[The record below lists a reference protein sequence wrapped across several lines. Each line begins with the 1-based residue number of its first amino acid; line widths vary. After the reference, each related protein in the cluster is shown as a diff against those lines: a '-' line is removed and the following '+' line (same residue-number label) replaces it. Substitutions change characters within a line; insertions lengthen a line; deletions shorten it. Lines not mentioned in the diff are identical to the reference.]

1 MRADAWGVAEGYS
14 RADGRWVDAPADT
27 VEGVLAAMGA
37 SEGSAPS
44 GAADAP
50 LVVRR
55 GGEPSAIEGRWR
67 LVTEDGGE
75 VDVDGA
81 LPPDVP
87 LGYHTLVSA
96 EDGARRALIVSPG
109 RCVLPAEPAWGWAL
123 QLYAARSAESWGMGD
138 LADLRRLGEWSAGRL
153 GAGLVLV
160 NPLHAALPGV
170 PQTASPYFPSSRRFR
185 NPLYLRV
192 EEVPG
197 AAAVA
202 DLDDLAAAGRAL
214 TAGDRRIDRDQVHRL
229 KMSALEAIWER
240 WPGDPRF
247 DAYRRSQGEELEDY
261 GAFCALTE
269 EFGRSWEQWP
279 PEYRHPGSA
288 QVTEYR
294 RRNASRAGL
303 HVWLQWLVDEQ
314 LARAAAAVPL
324 VQDLAIGVDPA
335 GADAWLWQDVV
346 VGEMSV
352 GAPADEF
359 NTKGQDWGL
368 PPFDPWKLRA
378 AGYGPF
384 IRTMRAALRHA
395 GGMRLDHVMGLFRLF
410 WIPRGASPTEGT
422 YVRYPASDLL
432 DIVAL
437 ESHRNRAYVVG
448 EDLGTVEPEVREE
461 LAARQVLSYRL
472 LWFEREA
479 PERWPTQALAA
490 VTTHDLPTVAGLW
503 TGSDLEAQR
512 QLDLEPNEEGTAAT
526 RDHLGGVAGA
536 SDETSAEDLALAAY
550 GALARTPCLL
560 LTATLDDAVGV
571 EERPNMPGT
580 TDEWPNWSIALPCTL
595 EELERDSRPPR
606 LAALLRRDGSAT
618 GDR

>member
-1 MRADAWGVAEGYS
+1 MRAGAWGVAEGYH
-14 RADGRWVDAPADT
+14 RADGRWVDAPPDT
-27 VEGVLAAMGA
+27 LERILAAMGA
-37 SEGSAPS
+37 SEDGGPE
-44 GAADAP
+44 AAEGP

-55 GGEPSAIEGRWR
+55 DGGAVDVGGRWV
-67 LVTEDGGE
+67 LVTEDGAE
-75 VDVDGA
+75 LDVDGL

-87 LGYHTLVSA
+87 LGYHSLVA
-96 EDGARRALIVSPG
+96 PDGGSRRALIVSPG
-109 RCVLPAEPAWGWAL
+109 RCRLPASPAWGWAV
-123 QLYAARSAESWGMGD
+123 QLYAARSAQSWGMGD
-138 LADLRRLGEWSAGRL
+138 LADLRRLGEWSAGEL

-160 NPLHAALPGV
+160 NPLHAALPGL

-197 AAAVA
+197 VGGGADVA
-202 DLDDLAAAGRAL
+202 ELAAAGRAL
-214 TAGDRRIDRDQVHRL
+214 TASARLIDRDEVHRL
-229 KMSALEAIWER
+229 KMAALEAAWER

-247 DAYRRSQGEELEDY
+247 DAYRAAQGEELEDY

-269 EFGRSWEQWP
+269 EFGRGWERWP
-279 PEYRHPGSA
+279 AEYRHPASPH
-288 QVTEYR
+288 VTEYR
-294 RRNASRAGL
+294 NRNAARAGF
-303 HVWLQWLVDEQ
+303 HVWLQWLLDLQ
-314 LARAAAAVPL
+314 LAAASTAVPL

-346 VGEMSV
+346 VNEMSV

-378 AGYGPF
+378 AGYDPF
-384 IRTMRAALRHA
+384 IQTMRAALRHA

-410 WIPRGASPTEGT
+410 WVPRGASPRDGT
-422 YVRYPASDLL
+422 YVRYPSSDLL

-437 ESHRNRAYVVG
+437 ESHRNGAYVVG
-448 EDLGTVEPEVREE
+448 EDLGTVEPEVRAE
-461 LAARQVLSYRL
+461 LAARDVLSYRL

-479 PERWPTQALAA
+479 PERWPEKALAA

-503 TGSDLEAQR
+503 TGSDLDAQKR
-512 QLDLEPNEEGTAAT
+512 LDMEPNEEGTAAT

-536 SDETSAEDLALAAY
+536 SDETSAEDLALSAY

-560 LTATLDDAVGV
+560 LTATLDDAIGV

-595 EELERDSRPPR
+595 EELEDDPRPPR
-606 LAALLRRDGSAT
+606 LAAVLRRDPRSGH
-618 GDR
+618 R